1 LFLRFGVVLLCLSAL
16 LAARPVLAQECSDSS
31 NQSQLNECADRALI
45 KTKAAV
51 KAVYD
56 EIIGRLKDDPEGRER
71 LAAAR
76 KAWDAYSNA
85 ECDFS
90 TGDTVNGSMHPML
103 VLECHDELGKQR
115 LEKLKAY
122 LQCEEGDLTCPVPAN

>member
-1 LFLRFGVVLLCLSAL
+1 MRFAVGLLCVSAV

-45 KTKAAV
+45 KTRAAV
-51 KAVYD
+51 KAAYD
-56 EIIGRLKDDPEGRER
+56 EIMDRLKDDPEGRER
-71 LAAAR
+71 LAAAQ
-76 KAWDAYSNA
+76 KAWDAYSDA

-90 TGDTVNGSMHPML
+90 TGDTVNGSIHPML
-103 VLECHDELGKQR
+103 VLECHDELGRQR

-122 LQCEEGDLTCPVPAN
+122 LQCEEGDMACPVPGN